1 MKDENQ
7 PAPDSEVLSLSR
19 GASAAER
26 IAEDIATEMTLSKGL
41 RCQMTRRMKT
51 GGKKSVLM
59 CVSNIAR
66 HGCQA
71 YIRIRG
77 DRNVLQCEA
86 VAPFFPC
93 GHQNQAPDQKSMKHV
108 QPLH

>member
-26 IAEDIATEMTLSKGL
+26 MAEDIETEMILPKGQL
-41 RCQMTRRMKT
+41 GQITRRIKT
-51 GGKKSVLM
+51 SSKKSVLM
-59 CVSNIAR
+59 CISNIAS
-66 HGCQA
+66 HGRQA
-71 YIRIRG
+71 YKRIRG
-77 DRNVLQCEA
+77 DRDVLQCEA

-93 GHQNQAPDQKSMKHV
+93 
-108 QPLH
+108 